1 MVPQY
6 LLNTTLGSE
15 YVANHRS
22 SKTSPSANTINLSI
36 TNENPQHVFSENE
49 ALDKMIEKKLKYKLA
64 AFDLLGD
71 TPFKLEMDSYRHE
84 ISPELAHQEYQIDKQ
99 RLVELYSVVKDQL
112 AEEDNE
118 ETKNDNNGDGSS
130 DAAPKRPLFSS
141 DRIGEIYMSQS
152 AFHVSHDDEVDLGKL
167 SLKSL
172 LLAARLEKFRR
183 FFPAQSE
190 VDELIPSRWIP
201 LCSSQDIAKLS
212 ESFGLLVSG
221 PASNVINLTTKNYV
235 PTALAALDST
245 NLYFNFIGNRL
256 IDSRLGLFY
265 YEVQVT
271 QECNSS
277 SNFKP
282 IIPIIDSASSP
293 TMSFSM
299 GYTCEAPIL
308 ESDKT
313 TRNSN
318 GFEGERIDISEVLQ
332 KLRVFSPLK
341 QNSLLS
347 GLNWMS
353 SMRPGVT
360 QGTFAINFEDRS
372 FHDSSSNPQ
381 NPRSS
386 VLAMNRRLSP
396 LHRQLAE
403 ESDGGR
409 THLEMISSGFT
420 IEDGKSSKVYKTDT
434 IGCGVNFITK
444 TVFITFNGIRVKDFE
459 ESQLSTYNP
468 LKQVEKVDLYP
479 IFGFSVTNLK
489 ETQPEGAP
497 TSVSITTNFGLAPFK
512 FDINNYS
519 LHLKQQ
525 NEQVL
530 DRLSQELRLNGQDK
544 LSSGYLY
551 LEPYDDK
558 SLNTIIKSYLAQGA
572 YLDTLA
578 AFENDIRG
586 SDDKK
591 SNLAPWITDNE
602 KEFIEKSKAQARK
615 IIRNLLLESR
625 FDEALEVI
633 SLLLEIFRESKFASS
648 ALFFEIRFMKYKHHI
663 KSVLNKKLEY
673 GADEFSFQNHSLVAL
688 KQGWEN
694 VLKFGQSLL
703 TDLTTSD
710 FKQRQQ
716 VMKASNLLLLEIHKP
731 YEANDDY
738 RDMIGNYTE
747 NLRQL
752 AWKVNDYLVQSCVGD
767 ANVDHISRLEALCRD
782 VHTQIHSLATSLDD
796 KRFQMINFE
805 DDLINL

>member
-15 YVANHRS
+15 YVANHKS
-22 SKTSPSANTINLSI
+22 SQAAPSANTINLSI
-36 TNENPQHVFSENE
+36 TNENPQNVFSDNE

-71 TPFKLEMDSYRHE
+71 TPFKLEMDSYHHQV
-84 ISPELAHQEYQIDKQ
+84 SPELAQQEYQIDKQ
-99 RLVELYSVVKDQL
+99 RLVELYGVIKDQL

-118 ETKNDNNGDGSS
+118 ETKKDNSGDVST
-130 DAAPKRPLFSS
+130 DVAPKRPLFSS
-141 DRIGEIYMSQS
+141 DRIGEIYMNQS
-152 AFHVSHDDEVDLGKL
+152 AFHVNHDDEVDLGKL

-183 FFPAQSE
+183 FFPAKSD

-221 PASNVINLTTKNYV
+221 PASNVINLSTKNYV
-235 PTALAALDST
+235 PTALAALDTS
-245 NLYFNFIGNRL
+245 NLYFNFIGNRSV
-256 IDSRLGLFY
+256 DSRLGLFY

-293 TMSFSM
+293 TMAFSM

-403 ESDGGR
+403 ESDSGR

-444 TVFITFNGIRVKDFE
+444 TVFITFNGIRVRDFE
-459 ESQLSTYNP
+459 EGQLSTYNP

-479 IFGFSVTNLK
+479 IFGFSVANLK
-489 ETQPEGAP
+489 EMQSDGDP

-519 LHLKQQ
+519 LQLKQQ
-525 NEQVL
+525 NEQAL
-530 DRLSQELRLNGQDK
+530 DRLSQDFGLNGQEK
-544 LSSGYLY
+544 SY
-551 LEPYDDK
+551 LEAYDDS

-591 SNLAPWITDNE
+591 PNLAPWITDND

-615 IIRNLLLESR
+615 IIRNLILESR
-625 FDEALEVI
+625 FEEALEVI
-633 SLLLEIFRESKFASS
+633 SQLLEIFRGSKFASP
-648 ALFFEIRFMKYKHHI
+648 ALSFEIRFMKYKYHI

-673 GADEFSFQNHSLVAL
+673 GADEFSFQNHSLAAL
-688 KQGWEN
+688 KQEWES
-694 VLKFGQSLL
+694 VLKYGQSLL
-703 TDLTTSD
+703 SDLTTSD
-710 FKQRQQ
+710 YWQRQQ
-716 VMKASNLLLLEIHKP
+716 VMRASNLLLLEIHEP
-731 YEANDDY
+731 YEANEDY
-738 RDMIGNYTE
+738 RDMIADYNE

-767 ANVDHISRLEALCRD
+767 AHVDHISRLEALCRD

-805 DDLINL
+805 DDLVNV